1 MSFYKYFYPDYS
13 YKRVSDIDIKK
24 FYDIGIRYAL
34 LDIDNT
40 LVPYTSPEPD
50 EKAIE
55 FLNGLE
61 SFGIKYAF
69 VSNNSMDRI
78 NLFNFN
84 IKAPAIANAKKP
96 LLYGISE
103 IMKQLSSDKS
113 NTMLIG
119 DQIFTDILGGKRAG
133 LTTILVEPIKEVD
146 TAFFKFKRYFE
157 KKVIKSY
164 NNYIHKG
171 EKEK

>member
-13 YKRVSDIDIKK
+13 YKRVLDIDIKK
-24 FYDIGIRYAL
+24 FYDMGIRYAL

-55 FLNGLE
+55 FLNRLE
-61 SFGIKYAF
+61 IFGIRYAF

-78 NLFNFN
+78 NLFNLN
-84 IKAPAIANAKKP
+84 IKAPAIAKAKKP

-103 IMKQLSSDKS
+103 IMKQLSADKT

-119 DQIFTDILGGKRAG
+119 DQIFTDIVGGKRVG
-133 LTTILVEPIKEVD
+133 VPTILVEPIKEVD

-164 NNYIHKG
+164 NKYIHKG
-171 EKEK
+171 IKQK